1 MSKKKKLR
9 RNKRREAIKQHMQAK
24 KAVSIEKPENLNH
37 KVQNIQQMIVSAL
50 NVIQAEPVKKIKVA
64 NVKPEYISRPE
75 KVFLP
80 PKGGVLTHIS
90 NFDEPYR
97 GLPVHTTLVDVANM
111 KRILRDVAFGYYKQ
125 IKNMSI
131 LGKIKLFL
139 FRKQFIAR
147 IFIVLKALSMIIHPK
162 RFRPERYC
170 RFVREMYRV
179 ATLTIEKCNKPGQKE
194 KMRLFRDLGCMVLEL
209 DNAYRYYTQDFFEE
223 LDFEK
228 VKFTDEDRAY
238 LNCRKD
244 YKFKYKREVACPD
257 GGVIEQKCKLGI
269 ESKEVPYNDLVAKFA
284 EISKIEQLND
294 NETLEKIGVKEHIDK
309 LKELSEDLKKK
320 QQAHNDALDAKAKEQ
335 RMYIEKIKSM
345 VKGQDK
351 K

>member
-1 MSKKKKLR
+1 MKHQQ
-9 RNKRREAIKQHMQAK
+9 AIKQHSQSIKAK
-24 KAVSIEKPENLNH
+24 KSISIEQPEQLNH
-37 KVQNIQQMIVSAL
+37 QVQNVQQMIISAL
-50 NVIQAEPVKKIKVA
+50 NVIQAEPVKQMKA
-64 NVKPEYISRPE
+64 PNVKPEHISVPQ

-80 PKGGVLTHIS
+80 PNGGVLTQIS

-97 GLPVHTTLVDVANM
+97 GLPVHTTLVDVANV
-111 KRILRDVAFGYYKQ
+111 KRILRDIAFGYYKQ

-139 FRKQFIAR
+139 FRRQFIAR
-147 IFIVLKALSMIIHPK
+147 IFIVIKALYLIIHPK
-162 RFRPERYC
+162 RFRPEKYC
-170 RFVREMYRV
+170 RFVREIYRV
-179 ATLTIEKCNKPGQKE
+179 ATLTIDKCNKPGQKE
-194 KMRLFRDLGCMVLEL
+194 KMELFRNLGCMILEL
-209 DNAYRYYTQDFFEE
+209 DNAYRFYAQDFFEE

-228 VKFTDEDRAY
+228 VKFTDEDRSY

-257 GGVIEQKCKLGI
+257 GGMIEQKCKLGI

-294 NETLEKIGVKEHIDK
+294 NETLKKIGVKEHIDK
-309 LKELSEDLKKK
+309 LRELTEDLNTK
-320 QQAHNDALDAKAKEQ
+320 QKAHNDALDAKAKEQ
-335 RMYIEKIKSM
+335 RMYIEKIKSL

-351 K
+351 NKK